1 MAVVE
6 HETSIAYRPLPTV
19 LHEWVTTVDH
29 KRLGILYLLTAVVF
43 LVFAGVEAVL
53 MRLQLIKADYH
64 FLGPEAFN
72 QIFTMH
78 GTTMIFFVAMPLL
91 TGFGNYV
98 VPLMIGARDMAFPR
112 LNAFGYW
119 MFLFGGVIL
128 YYSFIAGG
136 APNVG
141 WFAYAPL
148 TEYTYSRGHNTDYW
162 VLGILVS
169 GIGTVGGA
177 VNMIA
182 TILCLRA
189 PGMALGKVPLFV
201 WMMLWTNILIL
212 VAFPPLTAAQIM
224 LLFDRSLGALFFDTQ
239 AGGSAVLWQH
249 LFWFFGHPE
258 VYILI
263 LPAFGIISEVVPVFS
278 RKVIFGYESVAA
290 ATTAIGF
297 ISLGVWAHHMF
308 AVGMSRTLDIFFA
321 GATLLIA
328 VPTGIKM
335 FNWIATLYGGKLR
348 LDSPM
353 LFALGFL
360 AMFLIG
366 GLTGIMLAAI
376 PFDWQATDT
385 YFVVGHFHFV
395 AFGGTL
401 FALTA
406 GAYYWFPKMTGKML
420 DERLACWHFWLLF
433 IGFNL
438 TFIPMHF
445 AGLLGMPRRI
455 YTYPAD
461 RGWDIWNQITS
472 AGTFV
477 QGLAFAIFFW
487 NLIVSLRNGKP
498 AGDDPWDAWTL
509 EWATTS
515 PPAVYNFETVPV
527 VLSRRPLW
535 DLKHPEDPDWLFE
548 HPHEDIRA
556 VRPKETLP
564 HSMAPRVAMICFLVT
579 EFAFFS
585 TLIVTYALFI
595 GKSVTGP
602 RPSEVFWKNA
612 VSTFVTLGSTACLLA
627 SSGTIHLAASAL
639 RQGKQ
644 QLFRTWLG
652 VTILLGAIFLAGTA
666 SEWHDLIVK
675 EGLTL
680 SRNLFG
686 TTYFTLVGFHAA
698 HVTIGLI
705 LMSVLLGLAARGHIT
720 EHREQN
726 VELVSWYWHFVDVV
740 WIVVFT
746 LVYVVGR

>member
-1 MAVVE
+1 M
-6 HETSIAYRPLPTV
+6 
-19 LHEWVTTVDH
+19 HEWVTTVDH
-29 KRLGILYLLTAVVF
+29 KRLGIMYMLAAVVF
-43 LVFAGVEAVL
+43 LLFGAVEAAL
-53 MRLQLIKADYH
+53 IRWQLVKANFD

-72 QIFTMH
+72 QVFTMH

-91 TGFGNYV
+91 TGFGNYLI
-98 VPLMIGARDMAFPR
+98 PLMIGARDMAFPR
-112 LNAFGYW
+112 LNAFGFW
-119 MFLFGGVIL
+119 MFAFGGVIT
-128 YYSFIAGG
+128 YFSFLSGG
-136 APNVG
+136 APNTG

-148 TEYTYSRGHNTDYW
+148 TEYTFSRGHNTDYW
-162 VLGILVS
+162 ILGVLVS

-177 VNMIA
+177 VNIVA

-201 WMMLWTNILIL
+201 WMMLWTSILIL

-224 LLFDRSLGALFFDTQ
+224 LLFDRSLGAMFFRPEG
-239 AGGSAVLWQH
+239 GGSAELWQH

-308 AVGMSRTLDIFFA
+308 AVGMSRVLDIFFS
-321 GATLLIA
+321 GATFLIA

-348 LDSPM
+348 IDSPL

-360 AMFLIG
+360 SMFLIG

-376 PFDWQATDT
+376 PLDWQTTDT

-401 FALTA
+401 FGLIA
-406 GAYYWFPKMTGKML
+406 GTYYWFPKMTGKML
-420 DERLACWHFWLLF
+420 DERLARWHFWLLF

-438 TFIPMHF
+438 TFLPMHF
-445 AGLLGMPRRI
+445 AGLVGMPRRY
-455 YTYPAD
+455 YTYPAE
-461 RGWDIWNQITS
+461 RGLEIWNQITTL
-472 AGTFV
+472 GTAV
-477 QGLAFAIFFW
+477 QGVAFLVFFW
-487 NLIVSLRNGKP
+487 NLWVSLRRGKP

-515 PPAVYNFETVPV
+515 PPASYNFEVVPT

-548 HPHEDIRA
+548 DPHADIRSIK
-556 VRPKETLP
+556 PKETLS
-564 HSMAPRVAMICFLVT
+564 HALAPKAAMICFLIT

-585 TLIVTYALFI
+585 TLIVTYAILL
-595 GKSVTGP
+595 GKSKVGP
-602 RPSEVFWKNA
+602 YPADVFWQNA
-612 VSTFVTLGSTACLLA
+612 QSTLITLFGTACLLS
-627 SSGTIHLAASAL
+627 SSGTIHVAASAL
-639 RQGKQ
+639 RQGNQ
-644 QLFRTWLG
+644 AGFRRWLG
-652 VTILLGAIFLAGTA
+652 LTILLGAIFLGGTA
-666 SEWHDLIVK
+666 LEWHELIGAH
-675 EGLTL
+675 GLTI

-686 TTYFTLVGFHAA
+686 STYFTLVGFHAT

-705 LMSVLLGLAARGHIT
+705 LMGLLLGLALRGHIT
-720 EHREQN
+720 EHHESN
-726 VELVSWYWHFVDVV
+726 VEMISWYWHFVDAV
-740 WIVVFT
+740 WVIVFT
-746 LVYVVGR
+746 LVYIVGR